1 MLNLIFEITK
11 GCYTYICVM
20 RKTIGLWCFMLFATT
35 AMAQNNGDNNQP
47 KAGETK
53 ESNVLPVA
61 EAAEIER
68 IPEDSIYSCEMG
80 NKAEFKG
87 GEAAFREFI
96 GDKFVYPT
104 RCFESG
110 ISGSV
115 IIRFVVEKDG
125 RLSNLTVV
133 EQSAKCPEFA
143 AEALRVLRSSPKW
156 IPGKANGQYV
166 RSYRELPIKMSV
178 N

>member
-1 MLNLIFEITK
+1 
-11 GCYTYICVM
+11 
-20 RKTIGLWCFMLFATT
+20 MLFAAT

-53 ESNVLPVA
+53 EANVHPVVEVA
-61 EAAEIER
+61 DNER

-80 NKAEFKG
+80 NKAQFVG
-87 GEAAFREFI
+87 GEAAFREFVY
-96 GDKFVYPT
+96 DKFIYPK
-104 RCFESG
+104 RCLESG

-143 AEALRVLRSSPKW
+143 AEALRVVRSSPKW
-156 IPGKANGQYV
+156 IPGKANGEYV
-166 RSYRELPIKMSV
+166 RSYRELPIRMAV